1 MFLFNNP
8 PCFIPEKY
16 AADMETDFN
25 PYNFADP
32 GNNNPR
38 QQSEKNA
45 VDSEKGNCGN
55 AENVTEYQQKKAHSK
70 SPVTKRGNI
79 AGQTIHISR
88 QSQGDG
94 IAVKFRKEYFSD
106 KKTYGCQKQ
115 EHKNSYRFFI

>member
-1 MFLFNNP
+1 MVRKGIVG
-8 PCFIPEKY
+8 IPK
-16 AADMETDFN
+16 TLQ
-25 PYNFADP
+25 
-32 GNNNPR
+32 R
-38 QQSEKNA
+38 IS
-45 VDSEKGNCGN
+45 
-55 AENVTEYQQKKAHSK
+55 KKKTHCK
-70 SPVTKRGNI
+70 SPITKRGNI